1 MKSSSVNNS
10 ITRNTLYLYL
20 RMLMVMAVSLYTIR
34 VVLHALG
41 AVDYGIYNVVGGIV
55 AMFTFLNSI
64 LNSASL
70 RFFAYNIGKNDQQQL
85 SNYFTMSF
93 WCFAITGALVFLF
106 AETIGLWFVNTQ
118 LNIPSNRMNAAICI
132 YHFSVVTFV
141 INLLVIPYSTIIIAH
156 ERMNMYAVI
165 GIIECLL
172 KLGVAYLIII
182 TPFDKLKTYALLT
195 CLAVAVVDLYYIIY
209 GLNHFAECKVRQ
221 FWDTRIFNEIAT
233 FSGWTLFGA
242 VSGVLRSQ
250 GINILLNIFFNTI
263 VNAAR
268 AIAYQVNNSTNLF
281 VLNFFKAV
289 QPRITKHYGAGDHHE
304 MRSLVLRSSRYCFYL
319 ILFLSIPLL
328 LETKFILI
336 LWLKEIPD
344 NTVLFTRLVL
354 ITAIVEST
362 SYPLQTAI
370 SATGKIKYFQIVNGG
385 LLLLILPVSW
395 IFLRWGYPPETT
407 MYISI
412 VFSVIAQFSRIVFAR
427 IYIGLPINDYIK
439 DVAVKILLVMTVS
452 FVAPTI
458 IISHMDASPVRFIS
472 VCAVSLISCALTIY
486 TIGISIQERHFIN
499 NLIKQ
504 RLHAFR

>member
-1 MKSSSVNNS
+1 M
-10 ITRNTLYLYL
+10 
-20 RMLMVMAVSLYTIR
+20 
-34 VVLHALG
+34 
-41 AVDYGIYNVVGGIV
+41 
-55 AMFTFLNSI
+55 
-64 LNSASL
+64 
-70 RFFAYNIGKNDQQQL
+70 
-85 SNYFTMSF
+85 
-93 WCFAITGALVFLF
+93 
-106 AETIGLWFVNTQ
+106 
-118 LNIPSNRMNAAICI
+118 
-132 YHFSVVTFV
+132 
-141 INLLVIPYSTIIIAH
+141 
-156 ERMNMYAVI
+156 
-165 GIIECLL
+165 
-172 KLGVAYLIII
+172 
-182 TPFDKLKTYALLT
+182 
-195 CLAVAVVDLYYIIY
+195 
-209 GLNHFAECKVRQ
+209 
-221 FWDTRIFNEIAT
+221 
-233 FSGWTLFGA
+233 
-242 VSGVLRSQ
+242 
-250 GINILLNIFFNTI
+250 
-263 VNAAR
+263 NAAR